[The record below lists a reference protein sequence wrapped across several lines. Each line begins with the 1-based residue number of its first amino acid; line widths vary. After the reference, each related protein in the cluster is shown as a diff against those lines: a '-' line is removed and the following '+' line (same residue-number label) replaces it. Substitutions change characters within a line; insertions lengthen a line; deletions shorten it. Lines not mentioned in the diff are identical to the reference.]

1 MNNALVFQGS
11 NGQPLTNSVLV
22 AKKFGKSHDN
32 VLKSIR
38 AILNGGVL
46 KNNETPMFEEATYVN
61 EQNRQTYPMFIMN
74 RDGFTLLAMGFTG
87 NKAMEFKIDY
97 IGAFNKMEKQIKTNS
112 MTILPDFTNP
122 AEAARAW
129 AEQYEQRQLEAKRA
143 DEAESQV
150 LSLTQEIATMQPK
163 ISYYDTILNNT
174 STVLTT
180 QIAQDYGMSA
190 VAFNKVLNEISI
202 QRKVNGQWI
211 LYAPFLS
218 MGYVQSKPVTITHS
232 NGHQSVKYNTEWTQ
246 KGRLFLY
253 EELKKHDILPLIEVA
268 QQERF

>member
-1 MNNALVFQGS
+1 MRSMNNALVFQGS

-61 EQNRQTYPMFIMN
+61 EQNGQTYPMFIMN

-97 IGAFNKMEKQIKTNS
+97 IGAFNKMEEQIKHTT
-112 MTILPDFTNP
+112 MTALPDFTNP

-129 AEQYEQRQLEAKRA
+129 AHEYEQKQLEARRA
-143 DEAESQV
+143 DAAEQQV
-150 LSLTQEIATMQPK
+150 YALSQEIESMQPK
-163 ISYYDTILNNT
+163 VSYYDMILNNH

-180 QIAQDYGMSA
+180 QIALDYGLSA
-190 VAFNKVLNEISI
+190 KTLNKKLYEMRI
-202 QRKVNGQWI
+202 QHKVGDQWI
-211 LYAPFLS
+211 LYAPYLP
-218 MGYVQSKPVTITHS
+218 MGYMHSKPVEITHNDGTKS
-232 NGHQSVKYNTEWTQ
+232 IKFNSEWTQ

-253 EELKKHDILPLIEVA
+253 EELKKHNILPLIE
-268 QQERF
+268 Q

>member
-1 MNNALVFQGS
+1 MNEVIRFTDNQTMSSLDIAQITGKRHSDVLEAIRNMEPAWEKVAQRKFPLGS
-11 NGQPLTNSVLV
+11 YKDANNQSRPCYYLTKRECLYIATKFNDEAR
-22 AKKFGKSHDN
+22 AK
-32 VLKSIR
+32 LIIR
-38 AILNGGVL
+38 W
-46 KNNETPMFEEATYVN
+46 EEL
-61 EQNRQTYPMFIMN
+61 EQKERT
-74 RDGFTLLAMGFTG
+74 T
-87 NKAMEFKIDY
+87 
-97 IGAFNKMEKQIKTNS
+97 
-112 MTILPDFTNP
+112 MTTLPDFRDP

-129 AEQYEQRQLEAKRA
+129 AEQYEQRQLESKRA

-150 LSLTQEIATMQPK
+150 LSLTQEISTMQPK

-211 LYAPFLS
+211 LYAPYLS
-218 MGYVQSKPVTITHS
+218 MGYVQSKPVTITHT
-232 NGHQSVKYNTEWTQ
+232 NGQQSVKYNTEWTQ

-253 EELKKHDILPLIEVA
+253 EELKKHDILPLIEVT
-268 QQERF
+268 QQEKFQKQI